1 MITDVV
7 FRSLRSRS
15 RLIPVEELLNGCA
28 GSRMPE
34 VIPDLLTAQIAI
46 TAATV
51 CPTGAIKTETRDPD
65 GVAVRLDYGE
75 CIGCGR
81 CIDVGEGAIRLATSF
96 SQSGVS
102 REELVRTWRV
112 GSRTEEGGQV
122 TPSVARDQ
130 VYALLGRALNIRQ
143 LDPGSCNGC
152 EAEITALTSPYYDL
166 ERFGIHFV
174 ASPKHA
180 DMLLV
185 TGPITRNMAAAVMK
199 TYEAVPSPK
208 LVVAVGACGCSGG
221 IFDSGPSDLVEIR
234 AGTSR
239 PVVSST
245 ATGGI
250 LSLNK
255 EILGPVNTLLPVD
268 GYIPGCP
275 PTPAMLV
282 SGIIEVLGR
291 SKSQSSTRMAR
302 KGRCAFPAPLP
313 REPDPQKT

>member
-34 VIPDLLTAQIAI
+34 IVPGLLTPQIAI

-51 CPTGAIKTETRDPD
+51 CPTGAIKIETRDPD
-65 GVAVRLDYGE
+65 GLALRLDYGE

-81 CIDVGEGAIRLATSF
+81 CIDIGEGAIRPATVF
-96 SQSGVS
+96 SQCGVS
-102 REELVRTWRV
+102 RNELARTWQV
-112 GSRTEEGGQV
+112 GSKTEEGGQMM
-122 TPSVARDQ
+122 PNVARDQ

-152 EAEITALTSPYYDL
+152 EAEITALTNPYYDL

-185 TGPITRNMAAAVMK
+185 TGPITRNMASAVMK

-221 IFDSGPSDLVEIR
+221 IFLRPNDLTD
-234 AGTSR
+234 AGT
-239 PVVSST
+239 T
-245 ATGGI
+245 
-250 LSLNK
+250 LFNN
-255 EILGPVNTLLPVD
+255 EIVGPVDTLLPVD

-282 SGIIEVLGR
+282 SGLLEVLR
-291 SKSQSSTRMAR
+291 
-302 KGRCAFPAPLP
+302 RCRRPKAG
-313 REPDPQKT
+313 